1 MTHETA
7 LVILD
12 VQLGMFDEND
22 PVFNGSELLI
32 KISNLLVKARTE
44 GISVV
49 FIQHCGD
56 ADHILHVDKPGWPIH
71 PSIAP
76 KKDELV
82 IFKRHYDSFQ
92 DTCLQEE
99 LNYRNIKHLVITG
112 IQTEFCFD
120 TTCRR
125 AYSLGYKVTVVKDGH
140 STWDTED
147 LTANQIIDHHNRL
160 LNGRFATVKAANE
173 IEFEELS

>member
-1 MTHETA
+1 MRHETA

-12 VQLGMFDEND
+12 VQLGMFDKND
-22 PVFNGSELLI
+22 PVYNGSELLF
-32 KISNLLVKARTE
+32 KISNLLVKARAE
-44 GISVV
+44 GIPVV

-56 ADHILHVDKPGWPIH
+56 ADHILHMDKPGWPIH
-71 PSIAP
+71 SSIAP
-76 KKDELV
+76 EKDELV
-82 IFKRHYDSFQ
+82 ILKRNYDSFQ
-92 DTCLQEE
+92 NTCLQEK
-99 LNYRNIKHLVITG
+99 LGYLNIKHLVMTG

-125 AYSLGYKVTVVKDGH
+125 AYSLGYRVTVVKDGH

-147 LTANQIIDHHNRL
+147 LKAIQIIDHYNRL
-160 LNGRFATVKAANE
+160 LHGRFATVKAANE